1 MIVADAQQ
9 SDVCRLF
16 DNDYSDWCEL
26 IPHCSFDLDSL
37 IISSV
42 EHFFVCFLTIS
53 MSSLEKYLFRS
64 SAHFLADFFFI
75 LSHMSCLYILKINCI
90 ICKYFFHSVGCLFTL
105 IMVSFAVQKLLS
117 LIRFH
122 LFIFV
127 FIFITVGGRSKTMLL
142 QFMSK
147 ECSMFSFKNFIV

>member
-90 ICKYFFHSVGCLFTL
+90 ICKYFFPFCG
-105 IMVSFAVQKLLS
+105 MSFHFDYGFLCCAKAFKFNKVP
-117 LIRFH
+117 
-122 LFIFV
+122 FV
-127 FIFITVGGRSKTMLL
+127 YFCFYIHYCRR
-142 QFMSK
+142 
-147 ECSMFSFKNFIV
+147 